1 MSIIKSIF
9 KVMKNGAWNEHYF
22 KTSSDQVVHTK
33 TDGQAST
40 VKEQLDWLNSA
51 LNLTKD
57 HDWRTDLQ
65 NGSWDIRTKIKN
77 NVLYV
82 IVSGNNVGATVTT
95 DTWQDISQ
103 IIDTPLRL
111 PMKAALAVTNKGGQ
125 NAAHVCL
132 ALDPSGMLQYISS
145 ASGMYFLGYGAFPL
159 V

>member
-1 MSIIKSIF
+1 MR
-9 KVMKNGAWNEHYF
+9 
-22 KTSSDQVVHTK
+22 
-33 TDGQAST
+33 
-40 VKEQLDWLNSA
+40 NSA

-65 NGSWDIRTKIKN
+65 NESWDIKTKIKN
-77 NVLYV
+77 NVFYV

-103 IIDTPLRL
+103 IIDTPLQI